1 MFWKIINV
9 CLHHYDFSSNFRCI
23 SEEQR
28 LFVVKIKKEEDT
40 KKDVKGNL
48 QFTKTFVPASRLCS
62 WRKALFHTV
71 HRKEAPSS
79 FLVGIT
85 FKIDRVGSSLF
96 SPLKLDFY
104 IFSYKYYFEKKKY
117 EYFFWMWK
125 LPQNS
130 GVQHLRVAQ
139 FVPLDLRRGWS
150 ANRIA
155 SQVEGS
161 ALGGSRI
168 GRAYGGRRRLK

>member
-1 MFWKIINV
+1 MFWKIVNV
-9 CLHHYDFSSNFRCI
+9 WYHHNDFSSNFSCI

-28 LFVVKIKKEEDT
+28 LFVVKNKTGKRQGKRCKRKLTIY
-40 KKDVKGNL
+40 KDFCASLEAVFLTQGS
-48 QFTKTFVPASRLCS
+48 VPHSASKR
-62 WRKALFHTV
+62 
-71 HRKEAPSS
+71 SS
-79 FLVGIT
+79 IVVFGRHHIQNGSGGLVFI
-85 FKIDRVGSSLF
+85 L
-96 SPLKLDFY
+96 SPRIRF
-104 IFSYKYYFEKKKY
+104 FYKYYSEKKY
-117 EYFFWMWK
+117 EYVYEVWK